1 MATTANK
8 VAREFEFTPLRQRVP
23 ANRYPVVA
31 SFRVGAATAE
41 RLTQCEQLRSANFS
55 TNCGKKTYMGFC
67 LFGDGAA
74 DVRLAFRLLT
84 SSVQEISAT

>member
-1 MATTANK
+1 
-8 VAREFEFTPLRQRVP
+8 
-23 ANRYPVVA
+23 
-31 SFRVGAATAE
+31 
-41 RLTQCEQLRSANFS
+41 
-55 TNCGKKTYMGFC
+55 MGFC